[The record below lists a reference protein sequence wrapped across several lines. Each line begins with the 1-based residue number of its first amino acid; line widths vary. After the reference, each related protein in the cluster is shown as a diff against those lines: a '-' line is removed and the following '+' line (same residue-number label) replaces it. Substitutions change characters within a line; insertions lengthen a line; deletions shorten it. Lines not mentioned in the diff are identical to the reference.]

1 MRIRQYIVLL
11 GGLLL
16 WACSKNMEL
25 SDKGTLQIRI
35 GVPDAI
41 QVEQSRAAKGN
52 GNISDGG
59 GMEDLTLI
67 LVDPQNVVVS
77 KKTYTYTDGAW
88 SGDGLQSFEENQA
101 VTTRFTDLD
110 ISDYWVYVY
119 ANTKNC
125 MDFWGDIQ
133 TKLDAVSIGNA
144 FTLADE
150 VLPKLTDTATPLTD
164 PDKPMLLTAAQKIN
178 IGVGTTTAVVEL
190 LRPLVSFELQVHNHS
205 NKDLKINSLSFENF
219 NPQTSY
225 LTPHENLLE
234 ESGSNVYRSLP
245 ALSSTPITISSN
257 EKATVYQAYLYESNA
272 LNTRYQFDMN
282 LGLDVKISTSKPVL
296 NETTPLTRETGD
308 IRTKTIYALRNHVTG
323 HYLVDNGSAD
333 NGTMSVVNVINN
345 NNYLIASWEFSGTN
359 SGCLENVGTK
369 NKFYRSTK
377 SNTPESVLF
386 FTRIPDPTDPTK
398 PTFQIYY
405 QGTGTYNYY
414 LCHQNDNLI
423 YDYQYSYG
431 GTDNKNWE
439 LYSINTMMQEIEE
452 EMPPSD
458 ITDQQISVIQ
468 GDGTAIPMTG
478 MYRNQKVVVV
488 VNVYYE
494 EISGVFRFYIE
505 PWSSKTLGV
514 EFN

>member
-205 NKDLKINSLSFENF
+205 SKDVKINSLSFGKF

-257 EKATVYQAYLYESNA
+257 DKATVYQAYLYESNA

-282 LGLDVKISTSKPVL
+282 LELDVEISLK
-296 NETTPLTRETGD
+296 RETGN
-308 IRTKTIYALRNHVTG
+308 IITNTIYALKNLATG

-333 NGTMSVVNVINN
+333 NGTMSVVNVIDN
-345 NNYLIASWEFSGTN
+345 NNYLIASWKFSGTN
-359 SGCLENVGTK
+359 SGCLQNFGTK
-369 NKFYRSTK
+369 NTFYRSTQ
-377 SNTPESVLF
+377 SSTSGDDLF
-386 FTRIPDPTDPTK
+386 FTGNPV
-398 PTFQIYY
+398 QIYY
-405 QGTGTYNYY
+405 PGKNGSTYNNY
-414 LCHQNDNLI
+414 LCHENGNLS
-423 YDYQYSYG
+423 YNYRYSGYV
-431 GTDNKNWE
+431 TDNVKWE
-439 LYSINTMMQEIEE
+439 LYSINTMME
-452 EMPPSD
+452 D

-505 PWSSKTLGV
+505 PWSDKTLGV

>member
-88 SGDGLQSFEENQA
+88 SGDGLQSFEENKA
-101 VTTRFTDLD
+101 VTTHFTDLD
-110 ISDYWVYVY
+110 ITDYWVYVY

-164 PDKPMLLTAAQKIN
+164 PNKPMLLTAAQKIN
-178 IGVGTTTAVVEL
+178 IGIGTTTAVVEL
-190 LRPLVSFELQVHNHS
+190 LRPLVSFELQIYNHS
-205 NKDLKINSLSFENF
+205 SKNLKINSLSFENF
-219 NPQTSY
+219 NPETSY

-257 EKATVYQAYLYESNA
+257 DKATVYQAYLYESNA
-272 LNTRYQFDMN
+272 LNTRYQFDLN
-282 LGLDVKISTSKPVL
+282 LGLDVKISTSIPVL
-296 NETTPLTRETGD
+296 NDPALTRETGN
-308 IRTKTIYALRNHVTG
+308 IRTNTIYALMNEETK

-333 NGTMSVVNVINN
+333 NGTMSVVDEINN
-345 NNYLIASWEFSGTN
+345 DNFLIASWEFSGTN
-359 SGCLENVGTK
+359 SGYLQNIGT
-369 NKFYRSTK
+369 NNRFYRSTK
-377 SNTPESVLF
+377 SSTSGDNLV
-386 FTRIPDPTDPTK
+386 FTRDQTDQ
-398 PTFQIYY
+398 TFQIYY
-405 QGTGTYNYY
+405 QGNGTYNNY
-414 LCHQNDNLI
+414 LFDDENGNLK
-423 YDYQYSYG
+423 YDYRYSGYV
-431 GTDNKNWE
+431 TNNVKWE
-439 LYSINTMMQEIEE
+439 LYSINTKMQEIEE
-452 EMPPSD
+452 EMSPSD

-494 EISGVFRFYIE
+494 EKSGVFRFYIE
-505 PWSSKTLGV
+505 PWSSKTLDV

>member
-52 GNISDGG
+52 GYISDGG
-59 GMEDLTLI
+59 GMEDLMLI

-88 SGDGLQSFEENQA
+88 SGDGLQSFEENKA
-101 VTTRFTDLD
+101 VTTHFTDLD

-164 PDKPMLLTAAQKIN
+164 PNKPMLLTAAQKIN
-178 IGVGTTTAVVEL
+178 IGIGTTTAVVEL
-190 LRPLVSFELQVHNHS
+190 LRPLVSFELQIHNHS
-205 NKDLKINSLSFENF
+205 SKNLKINSLSFENF

-225 LTPHENLLE
+225 LTPHENVLE

-257 EKATVYQAYLYESNA
+257 DKATVYQAYLYESNA

-282 LGLDVKISTSKPVL
+282 LGLDGKISTSIPVL
-296 NETTPLTRETGD
+296 NDPPLTRETGD
-308 IRTKTIYALRNHVTG
+308 IRTNTIYALRNQDTG

-333 NGTMSVVNVINN
+333 NGTMSVVDEINN
-345 NNYLIASWEFSGTN
+345 NNFLIASWEFSGTN
-359 SGCLENVGTK
+359 SGYLQNIGT
-369 NKFYRSTK
+369 NNRFYRSTQ
-377 SNTPESVLF
+377 SSTSGDDLV
-386 FTRIPDPTDPTK
+386 FTGNPV
-398 PTFQIYY
+398 QIYY
-405 QGTGTYNYY
+405 QGIYSSTYNYF
-414 LCHQNDNLI
+414 LCHQNDNLS

-431 GTDNKNWE
+431 DSKNKNWE
-439 LYSINTMMQEIEE
+439 LYRINTKTENIKE

>member
-88 SGDGLQSFEENQA
+88 SGDGLQSFEENKA

-110 ISDYWVYVY
+110 ITDYWVYVY

-164 PDKPMLLTAAQKIN
+164 PNKPMLLTAAQKIN
-178 IGVGTTTAVVEL
+178 IGIGTTTAVVEL
-190 LRPLVSFELQVHNHS
+190 LRPLVSFELQIHNHS
-205 NKDLKINSLSFENF
+205 SKNLKINSLSFENF
-219 NPQTSY
+219 NPETSY

-257 EKATVYQAYLYESNA
+257 DKATVYQTYLYESNA

-282 LGLDVKISTSKPVL
+282 LGLDVKISTSIPVL
-296 NETTPLTRETGD
+296 NDPPLTEVKGNIITNA
-308 IRTKTIYALRNHVTG
+308 IYALRNQVTG
-323 HYLVDNGSAD
+323 HYLVDNGSAN
-333 NGTMSVVNVINN
+333 NGTMSVVNEINN
-345 NNYLIASWEFSGTN
+345 DNFLIASWEFSGTN
-359 SGCLENVGTK
+359 SGYLQNIGT
-369 NKFYRSTK
+369 NNRFYRSTN
-377 SNTPESVLF
+377 SSTSGDNLF
-386 FTRIPDPTDPTK
+386 FTGNPV
-398 PTFQIYY
+398 QIYY
-405 QGTGTYNYY
+405 QGNYGSYYNYY
-414 LCHQNDNLI
+414 LWHENDNLS
-423 YDYQYSYG
+423 YASKYSYNEYSN
-431 GTDNKNWE
+431 NKWE
-439 LYSINTMMQEIEE
+439 LYSINTKMQEIEE

-505 PWSSKTLGV
+505 PWSSKTLDV